1 MHGKSEKENLRKKQF
16 CLIKLKKAMKNLTI
30 KILSSLLI
38 IISGIYVSAQFKTVQ
53 DSLDYELHYKKYYDC
68 KYEPGYV
75 LIVQK
80 KGKVID
86 PAKSWKPS
94 KEGFTMRMEAIYDLE
109 FRDGKRYRSGVIKNI
124 TKDSLTI
131 SSTMNENC
139 AKYEGIKYE
148 LFTYSI
154 KDIIIARFIN
164 DRSLGIF
171 SRKKINDDYEVFAM
185 KVDKAKLCPAVLTFT
200 KRNNEVKIC
209 HYYLTDQ
216 GYDIL
221 YETNGYLDY
230 MQYPI
235 YQQ

>member
-1 MHGKSEKENLRKKQF
+1 MKTL
-16 CLIKLKKAMKNLTI
+16 KLKI
-30 KILSSLLI
+30 ILLLLFVA
-38 IISGIYVSAQFKTVQ
+38 SGIGINGQFKTVE

-75 LIVQK
+75 LIIQK
-80 KGKVID
+80 KGKIID
-86 PAKSWKPS
+86 PAKSWKPT
-94 KEGFTMRMEAIYDLE
+94 KEGFAIRMEGIYDLE
-109 FRDGKRYRSGVIKNI
+109 FNDEKRYRSGVIKNI

-154 KDIIIARFIN
+154 KDIVIARFIN

-185 KVDKAKLCPAVLTFT
+185 KVDKAKLCPAVLTFP
-200 KRNNEVKIC
+200 KRNNEVKVC

-221 YETNGYLDY
+221 FETNGFLDY
-230 MQYPI
+230 MQYPV
-235 YQQ
+235 YWQ